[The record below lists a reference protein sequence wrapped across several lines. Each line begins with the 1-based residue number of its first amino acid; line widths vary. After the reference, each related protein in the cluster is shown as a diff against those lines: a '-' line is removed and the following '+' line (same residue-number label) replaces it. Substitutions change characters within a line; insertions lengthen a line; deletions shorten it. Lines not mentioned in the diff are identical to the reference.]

1 MKGKQ
6 MDWPSGIKNNDNAND
21 DVSIKDLENTSSETP
36 LLFLMGTPIALMV
49 P

>member
-6 MDWPSGIKNNDNAND
+6 MDWLSGIRNNDSAND
-21 DVSIKDLENTSSETP
+21 DVSIEDLENTSLETP